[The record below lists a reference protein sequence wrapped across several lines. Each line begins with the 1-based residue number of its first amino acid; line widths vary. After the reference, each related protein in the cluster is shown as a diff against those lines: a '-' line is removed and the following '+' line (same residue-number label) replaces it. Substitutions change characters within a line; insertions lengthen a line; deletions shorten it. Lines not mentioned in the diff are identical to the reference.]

1 MNTTSLTVSRTF
13 AIAGQA
19 RLTLLNVQGEIDIRA
34 GEADRIEATAVKH
47 PGRGAG
53 RTEIEMTQADDGS
66 VTIAT
71 RYVDDFLTWLA
82 LGRGD
87 PCRVDYVVRVPRAC
101 LLDLSYVSG
110 PASVVGLDGA
120 VKVRSVSGGLHLAD
134 LAGSLDL
141 KTVSGPIQGERLRL
155 TEPLVLDT
163 VSGDVTLIEC
173 HLPGVSAETV
183 SGRLRLDQGS
193 ATGVYRFHSVSG
205 SVHLTLP
212 AGSGCAVTVQSL
224 SGRLRSG
231 LPSAGSAG
239 QAAAQVRFHSVSG
252 DLTLDSPA
260 ASEAPAEPSSP
271 AGTSA
276 EMAHTAA
283 ERLAVLEQVSRG
295 EMTVNAA
302 LGALKA

>member
-1 MNTTSLTVSRTF
+1 MNTDSMTLARTF
-13 AIAGQA
+13 AVTGQA
-19 RLTLLNVQGEIDIRA
+19 RLTLSNVHGEIDIRA
-34 GEADRIEATAVKH
+34 GEADRIEATATKH
-47 PGRGAG
+47 PGRGAS

-71 RYVDDFLTWLA
+71 RYLDDIVTRLA
-82 LGRGD
+82 LGHGD

-110 PASVVGLDGA
+110 PASVAGLEGA
-120 VKVRSVSGGLHLAD
+120 VKVRSVSGGLRLAD
-134 LAGSLDL
+134 LAGRLDL
-141 KTVSGPIQGERLRL
+141 KTVSAPIQGERLRL
-155 TEPLVLDT
+155 TEPLLLDT
-163 VSGDVTLIEC
+163 VSGDVTLTEC
-173 HLPGVSAETV
+173 RLPGVSAETV

-212 AGSGCAVTVQSL
+212 AGSSSAVSVHSL
-224 SGRLRSG
+224 SGRLRSS
-231 LPSAGSAG
+231 LPNVGSAG
-239 QAAAQVRFHSVSG
+239 QAAAQVRFHSVSA

-260 ASEAPAEPSSP
+260 ASEMPAEPLSS
-271 AGTSA
+271 AETSA
-276 EMAHTAA
+276 GPGHTAA

-295 EMTVNAA
+295 EMTLDAA